1 MTYRYGYTS
10 PSLFER
16 TLRLIGTFIKELP
29 SILGTALWGVI
40 LLAFNAAVF
49 ALIVAWPAQWLW
61 NECAV
66 STFHAPH
73 VGFWPAF
80 GLLILARIIKG

>member
-1 MTYRYGYTS
+1 MMYRYGYTD

-16 TLRLIGTFIKELP
+16 TLRLIGSSFKEFL
-29 SILGTALWGVI
+29 SSLGSVLWGIIVLVFGAVI
-40 LLAFNAAVF
+40 F

-61 NECAV
+61 NEFAV

-80 GLLILARIIKG
+80 GLLILARLIKG